1 MIKRVGASAR
11 AYTDNSLNQWG
22 NYSYKVCAYYEDTEC
37 VSAPAYLL
45 YDHSKFQL
53 DVYWSSTGVEELGAE
68 QVSVYPNPNNG
79 SFTVEG
85 EALQQVMVFNTL
97 GQLMLSS
104 SCEGNSAVINLNGVE
119 PGFYMVK
126 VITAN
131 GESIQKV
138 SVIR

>member
-1 MIKRVGASAR
+1 MSPTATS
-11 AYTDNSLNQWG
+11 YTDNSLNQEG
-22 NYSYKVCAYYEDTEC
+22 NYSYRVCGYYEDSDC
-37 VSAPAYLL
+37 ISAPAYLL
-45 YDHSKFQL
+45 GDHNRFQL
-53 DVYWSSTGVEELGAE
+53 DVYWSPTGVDEANG
-68 QVSVYPNPNNG
+68 QQISVFPNPNNG

-85 EALQQVMVFNTL
+85 EALQQVMVFNAL

-104 SCEGNSAVINLNGVE
+104 ALEGNSAIVNLNGVE

-131 GESIQKV
+131 GESIKKV